1 MGWLGAIVTPETE
14 MLKAQ
19 MRSVD
24 TELADQ
30 ERLAGSAIQESR
42 EEMRKRRRATM
53 NTLGSYGGSSTD
65 FYQMLSGIEAG
76 QKAEEDSIS
85 QETMMDQA
93 AAARMKRQLAEVI
106 PIRQAQETWGA
117 VKDTVGTVAQVAAP
131 FLGPA
136 GIPVAM
142 AGAALS
148 RSPDPGS
155 AGLGVQE
162 LQDQMR
168 YGSPAE
174 VGGKPATG
182 MYTEQMARPGLAAGQ
197 AAGAMAGNQ
206 GRIDR
211 LMAMLQLNPG
221 DAGIIAQLA
230 QLGVML

>member
-42 EEMRKRRRATM
+42 EEMRKRRRAMM
-53 NTLGSYGGSSTD
+53 NTLGFYGGSSPD

-76 QKAEEDSIS
+76 QKAEENSIS

-106 PIRQAQETWGA
+106 PIRQAQETFGA
-117 VKDTVGTVAQVAAP
+117 VKDVVGTGLEIGGMATGNPLV
-131 FLGPA
+131 A
-136 GIPVAM
+136 GIGAGISGNDPSDAM
-142 AGAALS
+142 S
-148 RSPDPGS
+148 S
-155 AGLGVQE
+155 AQGVQDE
-162 LQDQMR
+162 RR
-168 YGSPAE
+168 YGSPAD
-174 VGGKPATG
+174 GGKPATG
-182 MYTEQMARPGLAAGQ
+182 MYTEQMARPALGPAAAAGQ
-197 AAGAMAGNQ
+197 SAGNQ

-211 LMAMLQLNPG
+211 LMAMLQMNPG